1 MKKNNII
8 IFSEYFMR
16 KRIINEGRIYNNEI
30 VGECCECSGMGIITE
45 TYPETMCVGC
55 GGTGIIYY
63 GKENIN

>member
-1 MKKNNII
+1 MVTCCARCILPLKK
-8 IFSEYFMR
+8 SE
-16 KRIINEGRIYNNEI
+16 NHDEGEIYNNEI